1 MEIGLE
7 FMELEDE
14 DEVVQTSNT
23 YAIDWENGRIIG
35 MIDELDAVAQYIHK
49 SLITMRNQYLIYD
62 SDYGSEIIE
71 TLLIPNVTRE
81 YIETELQSLIEEAI
95 EDERIIQIGEVELTF
110 EGENLFISFDVETIY
125 GELSIKEAA

>member
-7 FMELEDE
+7 FTELEDE

-35 MIDELDAVAQYIHK
+35 KIDELEAVAQHIHK

-62 SDYGSEIIE
+62 SDYGSEIVE
-71 TLLIPNVTRE
+71 MLLIPDVTRE
-81 YIETELQSLIEEAI
+81 YIEAELPSLIEEAI
-95 EDERIIQIGEVELTF
+95 EDERILQIGEIEIIF
-110 EGENLFISFDVETIY
+110 EGENAFISFDVETIY
-125 GELSIKEAA
+125 GELIVKEAV

>member
-1 MEIGLE
+1 MEIELG
-7 FMELEDE
+7 FTELEDE

-23 YAIDWENGRIIG
+23 YAIDWDNGRIIG
-35 MIDELDAVAQYIHK
+35 KIDELDAIAQHIHK

-62 SDYGSEIIE
+62 SDYGSEIVE

-81 YIETELQSLIEEAI
+81 YIETELPSLIEEAI
-95 EDERIIQIGEVELTF
+95 EDERILQIGEIELIF
-110 EGENLFISFDVETIY
+110 EGENVFISFDVDTIY

>member
-1 MEIGLE
+1 MEIELG
-7 FMELEDE
+7 FTELEDE

-23 YAIDWENGRIIG
+23 YAIDWDNGRIIG
-35 MIDELDAVAQYIHK
+35 KIDELDAIAQHIHK

-62 SDYGSEIIE
+62 SDYGSEIVE

-81 YIETELQSLIEEAI
+81 YIETELPSLIEEAI
-95 EDERIIQIGEVELTF
+95 EDERILQIGEIELLF
-110 EGENLFISFDVETIY
+110 EGENVFISFDVDTIY

>member
-1 MEIGLE
+1 MEIELV
-7 FMELEDE
+7 FTELEDE

-23 YAIDWENGRIIG
+23 YAIDWDNGRIIG
-35 MIDELDAVAQYIHK
+35 KIDELDAIAQHIHK

-62 SDYGSEIIE
+62 SDYGSEIVE

-81 YIETELQSLIEEAI
+81 YIETELPSLIEEAI
-95 EDERIIQIGEVELTF
+95 EDERILQIGEIELIF
-110 EGENLFISFDVETIY
+110 EGENVFISFDVDTIY

>member
-1 MEIGLE
+1 MEIELG
-7 FMELEDE
+7 FTELEDE

-23 YAIDWENGRIIG
+23 YASDWDNGRIIG
-35 MIDELDAVAQYIHK
+35 KIDELYAIAQHIHK

-62 SDYGSEIIE
+62 SDYGSEIVE

-81 YIETELQSLIEEAI
+81 YIETELPSLIEEAI
-95 EDERIIQIGEVELTF
+95 EDERILQIGEIELIF
-110 EGENLFISFDVETIY
+110 EGENVFISFDVDTIY

>member
-1 MEIGLE
+1 MEIELG
-7 FMELEDE
+7 FAELEDE

-35 MIDELDAVAQYIHK
+35 KIDELEAVAQHIHK

-62 SDYGSEIIE
+62 SDYGSEIVE
-71 TLLIPNVTRE
+71 TLLTPNVTRE
-81 YIETELQSLIEEAI
+81 YIETELPSLIEEAI
-95 EDERIIQIGEVELTF
+95 EDERILQIGEIELIF
-110 EGENLFISFDVETIY
+110 EGENVFISFDVDTIF

>member
-1 MEIGLE
+1 MEIELG
-7 FMELEDE
+7 FTELEDE

-23 YAIDWENGRIIG
+23 YAIDWDNGRIIG
-35 MIDELDAVAQYIHK
+35 KIDELDAIAQHNHK

-62 SDYGSEIIE
+62 SDYGSEIVE

-81 YIETELQSLIEEAI
+81 YIETELPSLIEEAI
-95 EDERIIQIGEVELTF
+95 EDERILQIGEIELIF
-110 EGENLFISFDVETIY
+110 EGENVFISFDVDTIY